1 MDYTED
7 IRNYTKLK
15 LYNIKINEEN
25 GVEQLGQVGDG

>member
-7 IRNYTKLK
+7 IRNFTKLK
-15 LYNIKINEEN
+15 FYKIKINEEN

>member
-1 MDYTED
+1 MDNTED

-15 LYNIKINEEN
+15 LYQSKINEEN